1 MIDDKDNRYSDEDSD
16 ELWDD
21 DLSLDLDRSDEAG
34 TPVVPPAPIN
44 EGEDSDD
51 DDEQTGLAADET
63 PDDARPRRKRLFK
76 IDEEEEEGDDYFDND
91 SEPEPPR
98 RPKPKQVRLDPED
111 PDYWMEEEPDFP
123 AIIRRPKKIWKWWLG
138 GVAVLVVA
146 IIGLWI
152 WFFHPYIDNAVKYGY
167 IKSMER
173 RGTLVKTF
181 EGVLIPYR
189 ELGDKTP
196 TYFEEIPFSV
206 DGDSLAA
213 HMKGMMLECIPV
225 RLEYETYHTPLFWK
239 GASTMV
245 VVKADTADT
254 DKILPPEYR

>member
-21 DLSLDLDRSDEAG
+21 DLNLNLDRSAGAAEPVEAPAVLDDEEDSEEGGTAALEADEA
-34 TPVVPPAPIN
+34 
-44 EGEDSDD
+44 
-51 DDEQTGLAADET
+51 
-63 PDDARPRRKRLFK
+63 PDDSRLRRKRLFK
-76 IDEEEEEGDDYFDND
+76 IDEEDEEGEDFFDND
-91 SEPEPPR
+91 NEPEPPR
-98 RPKPKQVRLDPED
+98 PTKTKPAKLDPED
-111 PDYWMEEEPDFP
+111 PDYWMGDEPDFP
-123 AIIRRPKKIWKWWLG
+123 SIIRRPKKIWKWWLA
-138 GVAVLVVA
+138 GVGVLLIA
-146 IIGLWI
+146 IAGLWI
-152 WFFHPYIDNAVKYGY
+152 WFFHPYIDDAVKYGY

-173 RGTLVKTF
+173 RGSLVKTF

-213 HMKGMMLECIPV
+213 HMKGMMLECVPV

-239 GASTMV
+239 GASNMV
-245 VVKADTADT
+245 VVKADTADAA
-254 DKILPPEYR
+254 KILPPEYR